1 MHAPCNAASCVL
13 ATHLYCRSLLW
24 SEGIVIIWSLPSARG
39 SSFLLRVSGIPFA
52 YVVEALYGAIL
63 QALNGR
69 ACILI
74 TAGLMY
80 PQNVT
85 TPMMMHNMFTM

>member
-1 MHAPCNAASCVL
+1 MNSG
-13 ATHLYCRSLLW
+13 TEMNCRYEDIMFDNPTAMSI
-24 SEGIVIIWSLPSARG
+24 SISYMSTPNPYA
-39 SSFLLRVSGIPFA
+39 
-52 YVVEALYGAIL
+52 AIL
-63 QALNGR
+63 HAFSGR

-85 TPMMMHNMFTM
+85 TPMIMHRIFTT

>member
-1 MHAPCNAASCVL
+1 MHL
-13 ATHLYCRSLLW
+13 
-24 SEGIVIIWSLPSARG
+24 LPSTVYLQYLSYMDPGAAYAAT
-39 SSFLLRVSGIPFA
+39 LHALSG
-52 YVVEALYGAIL
+52 
-63 QALNGR
+63 N

-85 TPMMMHNMFTM
+85 TPIRMQSMLPM